1 MMHLEFRPSRFEGA
15 SAGIKFLVNRR
26 GMRLLKSNPAHPK
39 IPNAKLCWLQ
49 SQLLDW
55 YYLNGRQLPWRGIH
69 DPYKVWI
76 SEVMLQ
82 QTQVKTVIPYY
93 EKFLKIFPDLSAL
106 AKTKGD
112 KLLKCW
118 AGLGYYSRARNLKKS
133 AQVIQVKHG
142 GKFPETLEA
151 VHALP
156 GIGRYTAAAIL
167 SICFGEPLAVLDG
180 NVMRVLTRAFKIHA
194 NIKDGLVRR
203 QLWQLAQDL
212 LVHEKPGDFNQ
223 ALMELGATVC
233 TPRQPKCTQCPWKG
247 KCLANKANIQ
257 ELLPERGLGLPP
269 RKSFHAVVI
278 LEYLGKYLL
287 IRRSGKGQ
295 LQGFWEFPGLE
306 LKDGQVANSIIA
318 KHFKKKYALQ
328 ISELKHMTQVR
339 HSITTRRMTIDVFRG
354 LIRKSHPLPEP
365 ERDARW
371 VSSAELRRY
380 PFSSATLRILN
391 EVCLK

>member
-1 MMHLEFRPSRFEGA
+1 MS
-15 SAGIKFLVNRR
+15 
-26 GMRLLKSNPAHPK
+26 LLKSNPAPPK

-55 YYLNGRQLPWRGIH
+55 YYLNRRQLPWRGIH

-93 EKFLKIFPDLSAL
+93 EKFLKVFPDLSAL
-106 AKTKGD
+106 AKTKAD

-118 AGLGYYSRARNLKKS
+118 AGLGYYSRARNLRK
-133 AQVIQVKHG
+133 AARVILSGHG
-142 GKFPETLEA
+142 GEFPETLEA
-151 VHALP
+151 VNALP

-194 NIKDGLVRR
+194 NINDGLVRK
-203 QLWQLAQDL
+203 QLWKLAQDL

-233 TPRQPKCTQCPWKG
+233 TPRQPKCAQCPWKG
-247 KCLANKANIQ
+247 KCLAKKANIQ
-257 ELLPERGLGLPP
+257 ELLPEKGVRLSL
-269 RKSFHAVVI
+269 RKSFHAAVI
-278 LEYLGKYLL
+278 LEHRGKYLL

-306 LKDGQVANSIIA
+306 LKDGQVANSIIT
-318 KHFKKKYALQ
+318 KYFQERYALQ
-328 ISELKHMTQVR
+328 ISELRHITQVR

-354 LIRKSHPLPEP
+354 LIRKSHPSPEP
-365 ERDARW
+365 EKDARW

-391 EVCLK
+391 EVSLK